1 MQANEKLQTTLDQ
14 EKKLIFYKIM
24 KYPVPRES
32 QYFLFDE
39 KIKIEQAPIQRLGTF
54 EKSKDFSRPVENEY
68 MEEYRKFIEK
78 YSWLYKSLPFI
89 QSIYLCNS
97 ITFNAL
103 NENSDIDLFIVTK
116 KWCLRRARFFSEFYF
131 RLFFLKRGLRSHTR
145 KKFCLSFYVT
155 QDSQNLYDVMLPQS
169 DIYFMYWLAHLVP
182 LYQETYENIYQHNK
196 WLQGVLPGFPGKYTI
211 NIGTETGY
219 GRSRWKKWSEFRF
232 GGLWWKLIEFT
243 LKALWLPIVIY
254 KKNNLGAQWRWVIIN
269 RHMLKFHGDAR
280 KKIHLLYKVYI
291 KRYEEKSIIK

>member
-116 KWCLRRARFFSEFYF
+116 K
-131 RLFFLKRGLRSHTR
+131 
-145 KKFCLSFYVT
+145 
-155 QDSQNLYDVMLPQS
+155 
-169 DIYFMYWLAHLVP
+169 
-182 LYQETYENIYQHNK
+182 
-196 WLQGVLPGFPGKYTI
+196 
-211 NIGTETGY
+211 
-219 GRSRWKKWSEFRF
+219 
-232 GGLWWKLIEFT
+232 
-243 LKALWLPIVIY
+243 
-254 KKNNLGAQWRWVIIN
+254 
-269 RHMLKFHGDAR
+269 
-280 KKIHLLYKVYI
+280 
-291 KRYEEKSIIK
+291 